1 MRLSSYWDY
10 VALGTKFLSAKGVE
24 EARISSERLLEKVLA
39 KDKMPLLLEQGL
51 RLSSGQRELF
61 FGLLRKRAEFYPLQ
75 YLTGETGFRNL
86 RLRVEEGVLIPRPE
100 TELLLDEVHR
110 FMGEESGFQV
120 LDIGAG
126 SGNIA
131 LAVAQEFPQAEVWA
145 IDRSEK
151 ALVIAAQNAHENGL
165 KSRVHFL
172 KSDLFSGLTDEKF
185 DVIVSNPP
193 YIPAREKEGIQK
205 EVRFEPE
212 EALYGGESGLE
223 VIERILQGAKQWLK
237 DSGYLIL
244 EIGMGHTDAILK
256 LARENG
262 FENVAVRK
270 DYSDIERIVTF
281 KKWKN

>member
-1 MRLSSYWDY
+1 MRLATYRDY
-10 VALGTKFLSAKGVE
+10 VVLGTKFLSAKGVE
-24 EARISSERLLEKVLA
+24 EARISSERLLEKVTT
-39 KDKMPLLLEQGL
+39 KDKMSLLLEQGL

-61 FGLLRKRAEFYPLQ
+61 FDLLRKRAEFYPLQ

-86 RLRVEEGVLIPRPE
+86 RLKVEEGVLIPRPE

-110 FMGEESGFQV
+110 FMGEESSFQV

-131 LAVAQEFPQAEVWA
+131 LAVAQEFPRAEVWA
-145 IDRSEK
+145 VDRSEK
-151 ALVIAAQNAHENGL
+151 ALAVARQNAHENGL
-165 KSRVHFL
+165 ESRIHFL
-172 KSDLFSGLTDEKF
+172 KSDLFSELADEKF

-193 YIPAREKEGIQK
+193 YIPIGEKEGIQK

-223 VIERILQGAKQWLK
+223 VIERIFQGAKQRLK
-237 DSGYLIL
+237 DAGYLIL
-244 EIGMGHTDAILK
+244 EIGAGQADDVLK